1 MKKLVMVILM
11 VVGLFTGV
19 YAADKSFDKI
29 KDKGVLVVGLDA
41 TFAPM
46 GFRGENGEIV
56 GFDIDLAKEV
66 AKRWGVEVQFKPCE
80 WDGIIFDLN
89 SGNIDMVW
97 NGMTMTE
104 ERIKQVTFSEPYF
117 TDGQLIFSRKGEE
130 VKKVA
135 ELEGKVVGLQ
145 LGSSAD
151 YAVQKSDIFSKIKEV
166 KKYATNVEALMD
178 LEAGRTDAV
187 VVDTVAG
194 KYYNSKRAT
203 LTYSDES
210 LTTEYYG
217 VAMRKKD
224 KALAEKLNATLD
236 EMRADG
242 TFDKISEKWFGKE
255 EK

>member
-151 YAVQKSDIFSKIKEV
+151 YAVQKSDIFPKIKEV

-178 LEAGRTDAV
+178 LEAGRTDTV

-224 KALAEKLNATLD
+224 KALAEKLNSTLD

>member
-1 MKKLVMVILM
+1 MKKLLMVILM

-19 YAADKSFDKI
+19 YAADKSFDKV

-66 AKRWGVEVQFKPCE
+66 AKRWGVEVEFKPCE

>member
-1 MKKLVMVILM
+1 MKKLLMVILM

-19 YAADKSFDKI
+19 YAADKSFDKV

-66 AKRWGVEVQFKPCE
+66 AKRWGVEVEFKPCE

-104 ERIKQVTFSEPYF
+104 ERIKQVTFSDPYF

>member
-1 MKKLVMVILM
+1 MKKLLMVILM

-29 KDKGVLVVGLDA
+29 RDKGVLVVGLDA

-151 YAVQKSDIFSKIKEV
+151 YAVQKSDIFPKIKEI

-242 TFDKISEKWFGKE
+242 TFNKISEKWFGKE

>member
-1 MKKLVMVILM
+1 MKRLMMVIM
-11 VVGLFTGV
+11 MLFTLVTG
-19 YAADKSFDKI
+19 AFGADKSFEKI
-29 KDKGVLVVGLDA
+29 QKNGKFIVGLDA

-46 GFRGENGEIV
+46 GFRGENGEII

-66 AKRWGVEVQFKPCE
+66 ARRWGVEVEFKSCE

-89 SGNIDMVW
+89 SGLIDMAW
-97 NGMTMTE
+97 NGMSITE
-104 ERIKQVTFSEPYF
+104 ERKRQASFSEPYF
-117 TDGQLIFSRKGEE
+117 TDGQLIFS
-130 VKKVA
+130 KKEAKVNKIS
-135 ELEGKVVGLQ
+135 ELEGKVIGLQ

-151 YAVQKSDIFSKIKEV
+151 YAVQKRDIFSKIKEV

-203 LTYSDES
+203 LVYSEES
-210 LTTEYYG
+210 LTKEYYG

-224 KALAEKLNATLD
+224 KELVNKLNETLN
-236 EMRADG
+236 EMRKDG
-242 TFDKISEKWFGKE
+242 TFTKISEKWFGKE

>member
-1 MKKLVMVILM
+1 MKKLLMVILM

-19 YAADKSFDKI
+19 YAADKSFDKV

-66 AKRWGVEVQFKPCE
+66 AKRWGVEVEFKPCE

-130 VKKVA
+130 VKKVT

-236 EMRADG
+236 EMRTDG